1 MIANLGRLACVW
13 RYQPL
18 CDILRHGASL
28 RQAGFAEI
36 VEPQFDVSL
45 ARRADDEP
53 PEDPD
58 PAMST
63 TEPMAETLAE
73 IGETVR
79 SAAEIPATR
88 VGGDALSSSDDDL
101 GQAEEAPVRA

>member
-1 MIANLGRLACVW
+1 
-13 RYQPL
+13 
-18 CDILRHGASL
+18 
-28 RQAGFAEI
+28 
-36 VEPQFDVSL
+36 
-45 ARRADDEP
+45 
-53 PEDPD
+53 
-58 PAMST
+58 MST